1 MDSIVG
7 HQILSLCSIE
17 KWRISAVQRRF

>member
-7 HQILSLCSIE
+7 HHILSLCSIE